1 MQIVV
6 STSLWALTALVLLSS
21 WHLTRT
27 FRGITIDLAARSASF
42 RVLALCGAVMVVLL
56 GTVVITR
63 GEPVDAG
70 RVTIAANALACG
82 LGCVLIVVLPL
93 LQEHRRR
100 QHNIVQVLNR
110 ETPV

>member
-6 STSLWALTALVLLSS
+6 STSLWALTALVFLSS
-21 WHLTRT
+21 WHLIAA
-27 FRGITIDLAARSASF
+27 FRGIAIDRAARSAF
-42 RVLALCGAVMVVLL
+42 LRVLALCGAVMVVLL

-63 GEPVDAG
+63 GEPVDVG

-93 LQEHRRR
+93 LQERRRR
-100 QHNIVQVLNR
+100 QHNIAQVLNR
-110 ETPV
+110 EPPV